1 MLNARTRYGLKA
13 LVHLARQ
20 NSDQLVTAAD
30 IAAEHGIPNRF
41 LDSILTQLRHAGVV
55 VSRRARY
62 GGYRLAE
69 SPDKVLV
76 SDILMLLGEPL
87 PAVPCGKSDA
97 YSPCEGCTFDTC
109 EVRLFMQRIR
119 DAIDE
124 IAAGT
129 TLKELAQG
137 TAKRRAFDLGI
148 KIAGGARA

>member
-20 NSDQLVTAAD
+20 NPDQLVTAAD
-30 IAAEHGIPNRF
+30 MATEHGIPKRF
-41 LDSILTQLRHAGVV
+41 LDSILTQLRHAGLV

-62 GGYRLAE
+62 GGYRLAG
-69 SPDKVLV
+69 SPD
-76 SDILMLLGEPL
+76 DILVWDILVLLGEPL

-97 YSPCEGCTFDTC
+97 YSPCEGCSFEAC

-124 IAAGT
+124 IATGT
-129 TLKELAQG
+129 TLRELAQSA
-137 TAKRRAFDLGI
+137 TKRRAFELGI
-148 KIAGGARA
+148 KIAAGARG